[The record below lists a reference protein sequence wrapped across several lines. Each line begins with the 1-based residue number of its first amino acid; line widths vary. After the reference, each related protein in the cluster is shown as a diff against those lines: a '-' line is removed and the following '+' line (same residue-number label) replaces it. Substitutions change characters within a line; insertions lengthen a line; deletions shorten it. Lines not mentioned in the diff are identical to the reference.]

1 MVAMYINEHNYGY
14 ITNVSVYKEFWGK
27 A

>member
-1 MVAMYINEHNYGY
+1 MYINEHNYGY